1 MFVKRTLTPIVNRFS
16 AAVFLE
22 VAVIGVAPVQEAE
35 KEKGEPGKEA
45 G

>member
-1 MFVKRTLTPIVNRFS
+1 LRVV
-16 AAVFLE
+16 E
-22 VAVIGVAPVQEAE
+22 VAIIGVAPVQEAE